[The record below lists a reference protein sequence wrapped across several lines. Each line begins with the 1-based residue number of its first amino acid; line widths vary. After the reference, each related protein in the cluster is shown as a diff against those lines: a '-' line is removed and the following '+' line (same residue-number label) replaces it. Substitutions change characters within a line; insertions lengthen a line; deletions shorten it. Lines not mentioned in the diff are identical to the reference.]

1 MFLLPVA
8 EVEVEWTVRGIREH
22 PGNLSPETREGNRI
36 YNSQERSGERRWE
49 WPSDKNQINPQSMN
63 FMMPNNDGGNDRL
76 SVKVSSD
83 DQT

>member
-8 EVEVEWTVRGIREH
+8 EVEVEWTVQWRGIREH
-22 PGNLSPETREGNRI
+22 PGNLSLETREGNRI
-36 YNSQERSGERRWE
+36 YNSQERDGGMGG
-49 WPSDKNQINPQSMN
+49 PSDKNQINPQSMN
-63 FMMPNNDGGNDRL
+63 FMMPDNDGGNDRL